1 MRDSF
6 GKRTGVIK
14 HVMELG
20 AHLCQIHMQIAFT
33 SLSFISRRRGLH
45 SYSNAL
51 KVDRQ

>member
-20 AHLCQIHMQIAFT
+20 THLFCEICKLLSLHFRSLVAGAAFI
-33 SLSFISRRRGLH
+33 LILMP
-45 SYSNAL
+45 
-51 KVDRQ
+51 